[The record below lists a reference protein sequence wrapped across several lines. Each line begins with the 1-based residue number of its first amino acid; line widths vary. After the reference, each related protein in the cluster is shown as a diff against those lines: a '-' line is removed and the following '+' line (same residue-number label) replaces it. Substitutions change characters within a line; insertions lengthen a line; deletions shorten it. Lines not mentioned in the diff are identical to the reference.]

1 VRRIAP
7 ASPFTA
13 EPEHI
18 MVSFRLAAL
27 ALLAPA
33 AFALILVST
42 PAAAGE
48 PLTLARVQALALQQ
62 QPLLDAQTAAVHA
75 AREQSAADGQ
85 LPDPRLKLALQN
97 LPVEA
102 LSLNR
107 DPMTQSMISLE
118 QVIPGGNKRQLRRS
132 RGEAEAAQMSAELLA
147 QRAMVARDAALAFL
161 SLVGAQRQLDIARA
175 LSLESA
181 TQLATLQ
188 PALRAGRTSQA
199 DYFAARQMVT
209 MAHHR
214 ESEIAAQ
221 AGRARAELSR
231 WIGAAADD
239 APVDTAPVQSA
250 APPPLAALRS
260 RLDAHPLHA
269 ASASAVRLAE
279 AELALAREAAQPDK
293 SIEIGYGKRA
303 RAFDDMIT
311 IQFAME
317 IPLSPR
323 ERQDRASAARG
334 ALREDRL
341 RSTRAELGA
350 VYADWESVGE
360 RLRLVVGEHLPDSQ
374 ARVEAA
380 MAAYRSGRG
389 EMAAVIEA
397 RRNELEARMLQ
408 VDLETQLAKLRM
420 QIAYYE
426 SVAGQPIG
434 EVR

>member
-1 VRRIAP
+1 
-7 ASPFTA
+7 
-13 EPEHI
+13 

-33 AFALILVST
+33 AIVLILASA
-42 PAAAGE
+42 PAGAGE
-48 PLTLARVQALALQQ
+48 PLTLARVQALALHQ
-62 QPLLDAQTAAVHA
+62 QPLLDAQAAAVHA

-85 LPDPRLKLALQN
+85 MPDPRLKLALQN
-97 LPVEA
+97 LPVES

-118 QVIPGGNKRQLRRS
+118 QVIPGGNKRELRRS

-147 QRAMVARDAALAFL
+147 QRGMVARDAALAFL
-161 SLVGAQRQLDIARA
+161 SLAGAQRQLDIARA
-175 LSLESA
+175 LSRESA
-181 TQLATLQ
+181 TQLAALQ

-214 ESEIAAQ
+214 ESEIAGQ
-221 AGRARAELSR
+221 AGRARADLSR
-231 WIGAAADD
+231 WIGAVADD

-260 RLDAHPLHA
+260 RLDDHPLHA
-269 ASASAVRLAE
+269 ASAGAVRLAE
-279 AELALAREAAQPDK
+279 AELALAREATRPDK

-323 ERQDRASAARG
+323 ERQDRASAARN
-334 ALREDRL
+334 AQLERARAVREDRL

-374 ARVEAA
+374 GRVAA
-380 MAAYRSGRG
+380 ALAAYRSGRG

-397 RRNELEARMLQ
+397 RRNELEARLLQ
-408 VDLETQLAKLRM
+408 VELETQLAKLRM
-420 QIAYYE
+420 QIAYFE
-426 SVAGQPIG
+426 SVAGQPMG
-434 EVR
+434 EMR

>member
-1 VRRIAP
+1 
-7 ASPFTA
+7 
-13 EPEHI
+13 

-97 LPVEA
+97 LPVES

-334 ALREDRL
+334 AQLERARALREDRL

>member
-1 VRRIAP
+1 M
-7 ASPFTA
+7 F
-13 EPEHI
+13 
-18 MVSFRLAAL
+18 SFRLAAL
-27 ALLAPA
+27 ALLASPA
-33 AFALILVST
+33 IALTLASA

-62 QPLLDAQTAAVHA
+62 QPLLDAQAAAVRA

-97 LPVEA
+97 LPVES

-132 RGEAEAAQMSAELLA
+132 RGEAEAAQMSAELVA
-147 QRAMVARDAALAFL
+147 QRGTVARDAALAFL
-161 SLVGAQRQLDIARA
+161 SLAGAQRQLEIARA
-175 LSLESA
+175 LSRESA
-181 TQLATLQ
+181 TQLAALQ
-188 PALRAGRTSQA
+188 PALRAGRTSQS

-221 AGRARAELSR
+221 VGRARAELSR

-250 APPPLAALRS
+250 APPPLSALRA
-260 RLDAHPLHA
+260 RLDDHPLHA
-269 ASASAVRLAE
+269 ASAGAVRLAE
-279 AELALAREAAQPDK
+279 AELALAREATRPDK

-334 ALREDRL
+334 AQLERARALREDRL
-341 RSTRAELGA
+341 RTTRAELGA

-360 RLRLVVGEHLPDSQ
+360 RLRLVVTEHVPDSVS
-374 ARVEAA
+374 RVEAA
-380 MAAYRSGRG
+380 LAAYRSGRG

-397 RRNELEARMLQ
+397 RRNELEARLLQ
-408 VDLETQLAKLRM
+408 ADLETQLARLRM
-420 QIAYYE
+420 QLAYYE
-426 SVAGQPIG
+426 SFAEQPMG
-434 EVR
+434 EAR

>member
-1 VRRIAP
+1 
-7 ASPFTA
+7 
-13 EPEHI
+13 

-33 AFALILVST
+33 AFALILASA

-48 PLTLARVQALALQQ
+48 PLTLARVQALALHQ
-62 QPLLDAQTAAVHA
+62 QPLLDAQAAAVHA

-97 LPVEA
+97 LPVES

-161 SLVGAQRQLDIARA
+161 SLAGAQRQLDIART
-175 LSLESA
+175 LSRESA

-214 ESEIAAQ
+214 ESEVAAQ
-221 AGRARAELSR
+221 AGRARADLSR
-231 WIGAAADD
+231 WIGAVADD
-239 APVDTAPVQSA
+239 APVDTAPDQSA
-250 APPPLAALRS
+250 APPPLAALRA
-260 RLDAHPLHA
+260 RLDDHPLHA

-279 AELALAREAAQPDK
+279 AELALAREATRPDK

-311 IQFAME
+311 IQVAME

-323 ERQDRASAARG
+323 ERQDRASAARSAQLERAR

-360 RLRLVVGEHLPDSQ
+360 RLRLVAGEHLPDSQ

-380 MAAYRSGRG
+380 LAAYRSGRG

-397 RRNELEARMLQ
+397 RRNELEARLLQ
-408 VDLETQLAKLRM
+408 VELETQLAKLRM

-426 SVAGQPIG
+426 SFAGQPTG
-434 EVR
+434 ETR

>member
-1 VRRIAP
+1 M
-7 ASPFTA
+7 F
-13 EPEHI
+13 
-18 MVSFRLAAL
+18 SFRHAPF
-27 ALLAPA
+27 ALLAIPA
-33 AFALILVST
+33 IALAFGTAL
-42 PAAAGE
+42 AAAGE

-62 QPLLDAQTAAVHA
+62 QPRLDAQSASVHA

-97 LPVEA
+97 LPVES

-118 QVIPGGNKRQLRRS
+118 QVIPGGNKRKLRRS

-147 QRAMVARDAALAFL
+147 QRGMVARDAALAFL
-161 SLVGAQRQLDIARA
+161 SLAGAQRQLDIART
-175 LSLESA
+175 LSRESA
-181 TQLATLQ
+181 TQLASLQ

-214 ESEIAAQ
+214 ESEVVAQ

-231 WIGAAADD
+231 WIGAVADD
-239 APVDTAPVQSA
+239 APVDTALAQSA

-260 RLDAHPLHA
+260 RLDDHPLHA

-279 AELALAREAAQPDK
+279 AELALAREATRPDK

-323 ERQDRASAARG
+323 ERQDRASAARNAQLERAR

-360 RLRLVVGEHLPDSQ
+360 RLRLVAGEHLPDSQ
-374 ARVEAA
+374 GRVEAA
-380 MAAYRSGRG
+380 LAAYRSGRG

-397 RRNELEARMLQ
+397 RRNELEARLLQ
-408 VDLETQLAKLRM
+408 VELETQLAKLRM

-434 EVR
+434 ESR